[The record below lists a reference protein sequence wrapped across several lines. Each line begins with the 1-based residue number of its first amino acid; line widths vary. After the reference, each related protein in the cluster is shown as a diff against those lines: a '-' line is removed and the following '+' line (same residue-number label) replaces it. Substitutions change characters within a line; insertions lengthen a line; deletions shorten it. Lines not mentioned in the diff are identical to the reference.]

1 MLWLLAETLSSIAH
15 VAHRHHRLLQII
27 TLWSFPSRLMS
38 ESAIDK
44 RKRLKKIKSFV
55 LSSLSEQET
64 RAQYKGRHS
73 SAAATSSRSFKQ
85 KGKNRYCMNVALSP
99 PHVISVSVWRVLF
112 EFMPDQLGLPPLYQD
127 HHCGY
132 GPHHSPLRTKR
143 PHTRVQSMHLLLWKH
158 SKLSV
163 EIIEM

>member
-1 MLWLLAETLSSIAH
+1 MLWLLVETLSSIAH
-15 VAHRHHRLLQII
+15 VAHGHHRLLQII
-27 TLWSFPSRLMS
+27 TLWSFLSRLMS

-73 SAAATSSRSFKQ
+73 SAAATTSCSFKQ

-112 EFMPDQLGLPPLYQD
+112 GFMPDQLGLPPPLPGPSLWLWSASLSPTNKKTPHSSAVHASLIMGALQALCRD
-127 HHCGY
+127 H
-132 GPHHSPLRTKR
+132 
-143 PHTRVQSMHLLLWKH
+143 
-158 SKLSV
+158 
-163 EIIEM
+163 